1 MKKETLLKKIYKE
14 RKKKALPPSFEFE
27 RSSRKKFIFDRDKN
41 VRPISKYLQHYW
53 LTVLHPQ
60 GQGIR

>member
-41 VRPISKYLQHYW
+41 VRPISKYL
-53 LTVLHPQ
+53 
-60 GQGIR
+60 